1 LLNFVGYAG
10 GPRLCNK
17 GRKEIQDTAI
27 EKRRENMSFSDY
39 TIMEKIQ
46 KNLFIHY

>member
-1 LLNFVGYAG
+1 MLEALDCAI
-10 GPRLCNK
+10 K
-17 GRKEIQDTAI
+17 EERKYKIQQLKKEG
-27 EKRRENMSFSDY
+27 EKMSFSDY

>member
-1 LLNFVGYAG
+1 MLEALDCAI
-10 GPRLCNK
+10 K
-17 GRKEIQDTAI
+17 EERKYKIQQLKK
-27 EKRRENMSFSDY
+27 EGKKMSFSDY